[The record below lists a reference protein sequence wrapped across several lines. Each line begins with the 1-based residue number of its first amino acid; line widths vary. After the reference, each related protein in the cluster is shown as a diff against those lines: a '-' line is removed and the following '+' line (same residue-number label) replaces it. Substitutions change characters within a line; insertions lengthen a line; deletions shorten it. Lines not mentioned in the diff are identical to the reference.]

1 MKPKRTKATFYF
13 HADVLES
20 FNKLYATLILNG
32 QKKTKTSLLEEAL
45 NLLKEKYQEEWLA
58 TKE

>member
-13 HADVLES
+13 HAEVLES

-45 NLLKEKYQEEWLA
+45 NLLKEKYQ
-58 TKE
+58 